1 MTGEVYLQSTTYN
14 EGRIEE
20 VSLRS
25 PSQRLI
31 VFLFLMHKNLNPLV
45 NLVEKVGDPQKQ
57 TFFFLGH
64 AI

>member
-25 PSQRLI
+25 PSQRII

-45 NLVEKVGDPQKQ
+45 NLVEKVSDPQKQ
-57 TFFFLGH
+57 TFFFRGH